1 MLTTLFGKKKLTEDK
16 TANIFVN
23 TLTSVVDNT
32 FEEVRDSII
41 NDPVFERP
49 PSIKEDDSDRLMM
62 IVLASNL
69 KMLSKY
75 FSASEEMLLKGKIIH
90 KFSLVYGLEYDQ
102 MKTIASNYSDFCS
115 RVNHPSK
122 NIVYG
127 MSKAVF
133 FKYKLG
139 QYQDDY
145 FAQLNAPNPIFLK
158 RMDSIMENYIWDWNS
173 FFNKYKLSPSEG

>member
-1 MLTTLFGKKKLTEDK
+1 
-16 TANIFVN
+16 
-23 TLTSVVDNT
+23 
-32 FEEVRDSII
+32 
-41 NDPVFERP
+41 
-49 PSIKEDDSDRLMM
+49 
-62 IVLASNL
+62 
-69 KMLSKY
+69 
-75 FSASEEMLLKGKIIH
+75 
-90 KFSLVYGLEYDQ
+90 
-102 MKTIASNYSDFCS
+102 
-115 RVNHPSK
+115 
-122 NIVYG
+122 